1 MEARAA
7 SLPTS
12 AGNRVRQGA
21 LRILP
26 FVLAALAL
34 IPFRDQ
40 LPTAVASLRKAQPI
54 ALLSLP
60 FFFVWNHLA
69 TLAWRALLRG
79 AGANPVALG
88 ELVRVRIEAQAVNQ
102 LVPTAGVAG
111 EALRAFRA
119 AGGRNLAA
127 ASLAT
132 FLDNVAGLVSGLV
145 FAGCAFALHLQT
157 RSGGSMIRALTVS
170 VAAALALLIVAAI
183 LLLYLGPRWLPR
195 LPATSRL
202 RAVIEPFA
210 DRSLDIRHTFR
221 TAVGLRF
228 LERVV
233 AVGESYA
240 VFHAVGAP
248 VSIAGAAL
256 VSGVLVAVSF
266 VAFFSPGQLGAAEA
280 ATAVIGVVLG
290 FPAALGLSAA
300 LLRRVRQLVV
310 CALGLIS
317 IMARSFERSRT
328 RTT

>member
-1 MEARAA
+1 MRH
-7 SLPTS
+7 
-12 AGNRVRQGA
+12 GA
-21 LRILP
+21 LRVVP
-26 FVLAALAL
+26 FVLAALML
-34 IPFRDQ
+34 IPFRHQ
-40 LPTAVASLRKAQPI
+40 LPTAVATLRKAQPI

-60 FFFVWNHLA
+60 FFFVWNQLA

-79 AGANPVALG
+79 TGASPAPLS

-119 AGGRNLAA
+119 TGGQNLAA
-127 ASLAT
+127 SSLAT
-132 FLDNVAGLVSGLV
+132 ILDNVAGLVSGLV
-145 FAGCAFALHLQT
+145 FAICALVFHLRA
-157 RSGGSMIRALTVS
+157 RSGEGVLRALTAS
-170 VAAALALLIVAAI
+170 VAGALGLLTVSAIALF
-183 LLLYLGPRWLPR
+183 YLGPRWLPR
-195 LPATSRL
+195 LTATSRL
-202 RAVIEPFA
+202 PAVIEPFA
-210 DRSLDIRHTFR
+210 DRSLDIRQTFR
-221 TAVGLRF
+221 NAIGLRF
-228 LERVV
+228 LERIV
-233 AVGESYA
+233 AVGETYA

-266 VAFFSPGQLGAAEA
+266 AAFFSPGQLGAAEA

-317 IMARSFERSRT
+317 MLVRSFERNPT
-328 RTT
+328 RTS